1 MWIVIL
7 YRWGTKSPQTLP
19 HHTIWCM
26 KKGTGKGA
34 SVPENILKYLFL
46 PLCLAPS
53 PSMTSLQQTLEP
65 SSHIYIFFY
74 YSPSRVSM
82 QSQPPSLSLPIS
94 SKSFLSHI
102 PPSVPPSILLLL
114 FYPLLPSIFQ
124 SHSTWQSNS
133 CPLTS
138 PITVYQWLFPV
149 W

>member
-1 MWIVIL
+1 
-7 YRWGTKSPQTLP
+7 
-19 HHTIWCM
+19 M

-114 FYPLLPSIFQ
+114 FYPLLPSLHLSVSLYLTIKFLS
-124 SHSTWQSNS
+124 SHITYNCLSVALS
-133 CPLTS
+133 CLVMQ
-138 PITVYQWLFPV
+138 INGKE
-149 W
+149 